1 MSHPAPPPPHIPQP
15 SVPPPHMPPPGPP
28 GPSGPYAY
36 APPPYAYAPPPLP
49 GPPPELVAPLGRR
62 FLAKLVDGLVMAAI
76 VAGITVPCSIH
87 LDTDPEGVTEGLA
100 ITGIVFSLLFAFLL
114 YDPVLTST
122 GGTVGKR
129 LCGLKVAR
137 IETGEQVGF
146 GAALGRHLMAGLINN
161 AMCVPLA
168 YLWCTWDKPFHQG
181 LHDKIVRTVVV
192 RTR

>member
-1 MSHPAPPPPHIPQP
+1 MSHPMSPPPTT
-15 SVPPPHMPPPGPP
+15 PPPYTPPPGYP
-28 GPSGPYAY
+28 

-62 FLAKLVDGLVMAAI
+62 FLAKLVDGLVMATI
-76 VAGITVPCSIH
+76 IAGITVPCS
-87 LDTDPEGVTEGLA
+87 LYLESDPEGVTEGLA
-100 ITGIVFSLLFAFLL
+100 VTGIVFSLLFAIFL
-114 YDPVLTST
+114 YDPVLTAT

-137 IETGEQVGF
+137 IETGAPVGF
-146 GAALGRHLMAGLINN
+146 GAAMGRHLMAWLINN
-161 AMCVPLA
+161 AVCVPLA
-168 YLWCTWDKPFHQG
+168 YLWCTWDKPFRQG

>member
-1 MSHPAPPPPHIPQP
+1 MNHPTPPPPHT
-15 SVPPPHMPPPGPP
+15 PPHIAPPGPP
-28 GPSGPYAY
+28 GPYAY
-36 APPPYAYAPPPLP
+36 APPPYGYAPPPLP

-62 FLAKLVDGLVMAAI
+62 FLAKLVDALVMAAI
-76 VAGITVPCSIH
+76 VAGITVPCAMH

-100 ITGIVFSLLFAFLL
+100 ITGIIFSLLFAFLL
-114 YDPVLTST
+114 YDPALTAT

-168 YLWCTWDKPFHQG
+168 YLWCTWDRPFRQG